1 MALQSPQGARIVA
14 SQSSRSIRK
23 NTMLQSPQGARI
35 VAKKNQNSNLDFMLQ
50 SPQGARIVATIMLEY
65 SAKGI
70 YFLVISTR
78 YSISY
83 SIL

>member
-23 NTMLQSPQGARI
+23 NT
-35 VAKKNQNSNLDFMLQ
+35 MLQ